1 MLGELLDGVR
11 RPGVETAARCWGWTL
26 TRDDLP
32 LKAFVRS
39 KLPVRFSVKLMD
51 RFCGMRY
58 GPGQRIRPQTQALR
72 ELADDCDDLPEVRAR
87 FAIERVAARCDPALA
102 ELVKEDPGV
111 RVREY
116 NFAVSA
122 QTPESRVNRF
132 RWARSFPALWGL
144 RNAPQLRALIDSGR
158 PCIKP
163 AAGLLDCSP
172 AAIRRLRVLEHS
184 AVDLGDVQGL
194 HEPIRGG
201 RLAVEHPPPRF
212 EDRPQWAAILDVPL
226 LLLEGLSGLPADKWP
241 PLESLTSL
249 NVAIAGG
256 LGTDA
261 SVRSVICDSF
271 QAARIL
277 VEERPGVINPIFPAF
292 RPLLASTRGDWG
304 AVGRQIENLTREH
317 LIGIRD
323 FVRMLADTLVL
334 PYALRVHEDRDQ
346 ADVQQ
351 MLQSAAHRQMA
362 LMLAARW
369 HIGTFQRRSAEWH
382 RGLGIAAVIGGNGS
396 SSDHDWPAW
405 FERVKTANGVVV
417 QPLCSSGALCEE
429 GARMHHC
436 VGGYARECMTGRTQI
451 FSLRTASGKRL
462 STLQVVARQIRP
474 GTFQY
479 MERQNRA
486 AFNGPPPDEAVMA
499 AGQLLRALNQGELR
513 RNLAGAP
520 QRRAAA
526 DVKTLCGFDYRSDTA
541 WEEARA
547 GAIPF
552 LPSDLQRL
560 GPRELGAAVM
570 AFRLK
575 QRSEQPELSE
585 PEDDHEDFE
594 KRVLRWIR

>member
-111 RVREY
+111 R
-116 NFAVSA
+116 SA
-122 QTPESRVNRF
+122 GVQFRRIGPDPRVPRQPFPLRRGVF
-132 RWARSFPALWGL
+132 RPCGGSAMRRSC
-144 RNAPQLRALIDSGR
+144 ALIDSGR

-292 RPLLASTRGDWG
+292 RPLLASTRGDCG
-304 AVGRQIENLTREH
+304 CCR
-317 LIGIRD
+317 
-323 FVRMLADTLVL
+323 
-334 PYALRVHEDRDQ
+334 
-346 ADVQQ
+346 
-351 MLQSAAHRQMA
+351 
-362 LMLAARW
+362 
-369 HIGTFQRRSAEWH
+369 
-382 RGLGIAAVIGGNGS
+382 
-396 SSDHDWPAW
+396 
-405 FERVKTANGVVV
+405 
-417 QPLCSSGALCEE
+417 
-429 GARMHHC
+429 
-436 VGGYARECMTGRTQI
+436 
-451 FSLRTASGKRL
+451 
-462 STLQVVARQIRP
+462 
-474 GTFQY
+474 
-479 MERQNRA
+479 
-486 AFNGPPPDEAVMA
+486 PPD
-499 AGQLLRALNQGELR
+499 
-513 RNLAGAP
+513 
-520 QRRAAA
+520 
-526 DVKTLCGFDYRSDTA
+526 
-541 WEEARA
+541 
-547 GAIPF
+547 
-552 LPSDLQRL
+552 
-560 GPRELGAAVM
+560 
-570 AFRLK
+570 
-575 QRSEQPELSE
+575 
-585 PEDDHEDFE
+585 
-594 KRVLRWIR
+594 